1 MTMTL
6 TDTRTAAD
14 IPAPR
19 RLAGGLLA
27 AQFACMWGAF
37 FILSSAINWPAS
49 LDEPPAVILPL
60 ILEQAGPVFSGYL
73 LYFLHAV
80 LLIPLAVLLRHT
92 LCMSPVMGGVAVA
105 LGVLAGFAKMLG
117 IIRWLVL
124 MPGLALAWADPATG
138 EAGRAATAAL
148 FNAFNAYAGGVGE
161 LMGVGLFAGLWTILL
176 SVALLRLGGGARLL
190 GLTGFAAAALLFT
203 TLPAV
208 VNLTPPVLL
217 TLSGIAWQLWT
228 LALAVWHVR
237 SR

>member
-6 TDTRTAAD
+6 ADARPAAD
-14 IPAPR
+14 LPAPR

-27 AQFACMWGAF
+27 VQFAAMWGAF
-37 FILSSAINWPAS
+37 LILSAAINWPAS
-49 LDEPPAVILPL
+49 LDEPASVTLPL
-60 ILEQAGPVFSGYL
+60 IREQAGPVFSGYL

-92 LCMSPVMGGVAVA
+92 LQMAPVMGTVAIA
-105 LGVLAGFAKMLG
+105 FGVLAGFAKTLG

-138 EAGRAATAAL
+138 EAGRQAIAAIYD
-148 FNAFNAYAGGVGE
+148 AFNAYAGGVGE
-161 LMGVGLFAGLWTILL
+161 LMGVGLFAGLWTVLL
-176 SVALLRLGGGARLL
+176 SAALVRLGGGARIL
-190 GLTGFAAAALLFT
+190 GLAGFASAGLLFT

-208 VNLTPPVLL
+208 VNLTPPLLL
-217 TLSGIAWQLWT
+217 TLSGVAWQFWT
-228 LALAVWHVR
+228 LALAVWHIR